1 MEWPYVIETSAS
13 PAHAS
18 DVKQRKKMTEISLIL
33 LQNDQALA
41 PLGRGGA
48 LKRDDGLKLR
58 KAWPTEQPQRLSSRA
73 LFGVKCDSS
82 VFKG

>member
-1 MEWPYVIETSAS
+1 MGIREAMAIWRIIFWP
-13 PAHAS
+13 
-18 DVKQRKKMTEISLIL
+18 
-33 LQNDQALA
+33 NDQAQA

-58 KAWPTEQPQRLSSRA
+58 KAWPTKQPQRLSSRA